1 MRRVGLDEWAG
12 LVMLAVCLGAASPVV
27 VGLVE
32 PDVPPPVWVALLLTT
47 LVAALVAVA
56 GAGRL
61 LPRRAAFGVAVAA
74 SWGTVLSAPQ
84 AGLLPILLVVVAALG
99 PEVVRLPANL
109 VVVALN
115 TAVVAVSV
123 SRVHD
128 DGFQLAAAPVFYALI
143 QLATVFSLT
152 AIGRE
157 RRLRHELA
165 RAHVDLQAASVLLAG
180 SARTAERLRISREL
194 HDLIG
199 HQLTVLTL
207 ELEAARHRTGE
218 SAREH
223 VERANQVARDVLAD
237 VRVTVGAL
245 RAAPATDLAQALR
258 DVGRDVPGL
267 DVAVEVSDD
276 VEADEEQ
283 TAALVR
289 AVQEIVTNTLRHAA
303 ARELWISVARDG
315 DTIRLTA
322 SDDGKG
328 AAEVVPGNGLR
339 GIAERFAALGGDI
352 AYDGASGFRVTAW
365 APVR

>member
-207 ELEAARHRTGE
+207 ELEAARHRTGSPRGSTSSGRTRWPATCSRTCASR
-218 SAREH
+218 SARC
-223 VERANQVARDVLAD
+223 
-237 VRVTVGAL
+237 
-245 RAAPATDLAQALR
+245 APR
-258 DVGRDVPGL
+258 RPP
-267 DVAVEVSDD
+267 
-276 VEADEEQ
+276 
-283 TAALVR
+283 
-289 AVQEIVTNTLRHAA
+289 TLRRRCVTSAA
-303 ARELWISVARDG
+303 
-315 DTIRLTA
+315 TF
-322 SDDGKG
+322 
-328 AAEVVPGNGLR
+328 P
-339 GIAERFAALGGDI
+339 
-352 AYDGASGFRVTAW
+352 AW
-365 APVR
+365 TSRSR